1 MDFAVEPWAPDYGT
15 PAPDDMVPTRAQV
28 DADVEL
34 PLPAWRPLRPAGPRA
49 TTVAFID
56 GVRRIDAQVW
66 ISDTDRQARIGLCAS
81 YAAGLVSCNGVAT
94 VERVEVKREVLCPA
108 GGLQAIH
115 TRHVTYSPYA
125 QVHPADSAEQLGMM
139 LQQRMRELEIDVT
152 ARAPSVELLVVDG
165 PLRGR
170 QDLPNAVGF
179 VKAHHVA
186 YLPAQAAGVVARLD
200 QGQRTPLFLMTTSWS
215 RFSWYLRLPGGNGH
229 AWAGVVRAETSADL
243 PVLEVRRLA
252 DLVTATLPAFAS
264 AAHKDPRAPQNLYPI
279 GGLER
284 TLRRRL
290 GDPTLLYR
298 SLQAAARTRSPVS
311 STSARRSLHNSD
323 GESIADGYRRIPQT
337 EEELEAATAMAI
349 RSIDEEPW

>member
-15 PAPDDMVPTRAQV
+15 STPDDMAPTCAQV

-34 PLPAWRPLRPAGPRA
+34 PLPAWRPLRSVGPRA

-66 ISDTDRQARIGLCAS
+66 VCGTDHQARLGLCAS
-81 YAAGLVSCNGVAT
+81 YAAGVVSCNGVAA

-108 GGLQAIH
+108 GGLQAIR
-115 TRHVTYSPYA
+115 TRHVTYAPSPQGGSA
-125 QVHPADSAEQLGMM
+125 ESAEQLGMM

-152 ARAPSVELLVVDG
+152 ARAPCVELLVVDG

-170 QDLPNAVGF
+170 QDLPHAVGF
-179 VKAHHVA
+179 VKTHHVA
-186 YLPAQAAGVVARLD
+186 YLPAEAADLVARLD
-200 QGQRTPLFLMTTSWS
+200 HGQRTPLFLMTTSWS
-215 RFSWYLRLPGGNGH
+215 RFSWYLRLPGVDGH
-229 AWAGVVRAETSADL
+229 AWAGVVRAEASADL
-243 PVLEVRRLA
+243 PVSEARRLA
-252 DLVTATLPAFAS
+252 DLVTVTLPAFAS

-284 TLRRRL
+284 ILRRHL

-298 SLQAAARTRSPVS
+298 SLQAAAGMRSP
-311 STSARRSLHNSD
+311 L
-323 GESIADGYRRIPQT
+323 
-337 EEELEAATAMAI
+337 
-349 RSIDEEPW
+349 ID